1 MILVDTS
8 VWIDYF
14 NGVATRQTDLLDG
27 YLGTEPLLTG
37 DLILVEVLQGFRS
50 DRDFSR
56 AKAALDTLAFQPM
69 VGRDIA
75 IASAGNYR
83 ELRMLGVTVRKT
95 IDVLIATFCIE
106 GGHRLLHADRDF
118 TLMEQPLGLVSV

>member
-8 VWIDYF
+8 VWVDYF
-14 NGVATRQTDLLDG
+14 NGVPTRETDLLDD

-37 DLILVEVLQGFRS
+37 DLILAEVLQGFRS
-50 DRDFSR
+50 DRDFRR
-56 AKAALDTLAFQPM
+56 AKAALDTLAFEPM

-75 IASAGNYR
+75 IASAQNYR
-83 ELRMLGVTVRKT
+83 RLRALGVTVRKT

-106 GGHRLLHADRDF
+106 GGHRLLHSDRDF

>member
-14 NGVATRQTDLLDG
+14 NGVPTRETDLLDG
-27 YLGTEPLLTG
+27 FLGTEPLLTG
-37 DLILVEVLQGFRS
+37 DLILAEVLQGFRG
-50 DRDFSR
+50 DRDFRR
-56 AKAALDTLAFQPM
+56 AKAALDTLAYEDM

-75 IASAGNYR
+75 LASAGNYR
-83 ELRMLGVTVRKT
+83 KLRGLGVTVRKT

-118 TLMEQPLGLVSV
+118 TLMERPLGLVSV

>member
-1 MILVDTS
+1 MTLVDTS

-14 NGVATRQTDLLDG
+14 NGVATHQTDLLDS
-27 YLGTEPLLTG
+27 YLGMEPLLTG
-37 DLILVEVLQGFRS
+37 DLILAEVLQGFRS
-50 DRDFSR
+50 DRDFRR
-56 AKAALDTLAFQPM
+56 AKAALDALAFEPM

-75 IASAGNYR
+75 IASAQNYR
-83 ELRMLGVTVRKT
+83 KLRVLGVTVRKT

-118 TLMEQPLGLVSV
+118 TLMEQPLGPITV

>member
-14 NGVATRQTDLLDG
+14 NGVSTRESDLLDG

-37 DLILVEVLQGFRS
+37 DLILAEILQGFRD
-50 DRDFSR
+50 DRDFRR
-56 AKAALDTLAFQPM
+56 AKSALETLAFQPM

-75 IASAGNYR
+75 LKSAQNYR
-83 ELRMLGVTVRKT
+83 KLRAQGVTVRGT
-95 IDVLIATFCIE
+95 VDVIIATFCAE
-106 GGHRLLHADRDF
+106 NGHRLLHADRDF
-118 TLMEQPLGLVSV
+118 ALMEKPLGLVSV

>member
-1 MILVDTS
+1 VILVDSS

-14 NGVATRQTDLLDG
+14 NGVATRETDLLDG
-27 YLGTEPLLTG
+27 LLGREPLLTG
-37 DLILVEVLQGFRS
+37 DLILAEVLQGFRS
-50 DRDFSR
+50 DRDFRR
-56 AKAALDTLAFQPM
+56 AKAALDTLAYEDM

-75 IASAGNYR
+75 LAGARNYR
-83 ELRMLGVTVRKT
+83 KLRTQGVTVRKT

-118 TLMEQPLGLVSV
+118 TLMERPLGLVSV